1 MHVAVEAE
9 LTEGMIDETSPARPA
24 AAPLTLET
32 LESMALAASP
42 SLQAASAYVN
52 AARARALQA
61 GLRPNPEAGIDF
73 QQLGSSGQAEQYG
86 VAFSQEIVRP
96 RKLQLDRSIELHES
110 ARLRQELE
118 AERRRV
124 STDVRIAYVKALRA
138 QQQLAF
144 TRQLIEISER
154 GVQAASQ
161 LLLAKEVSRAD
172 LLQQEIELESA
183 SLLYQNALNSR
194 LAVWREI
201 GSIVGQPTMEP
212 QELVGDLEQS
222 SRGLIF
228 EESLTQLQA
237 QSPEIGSAL
246 AAIDRARCQ
255 LQRQLIETRP
265 NINVGG
271 LINWRDNGTGGDA
284 NGALVVSLPIPLWNQ
299 NQGAIAEARHQLTA
313 AQRELEKVE
322 LGLAQRL
329 APVFERYS
337 NAAEQVERYRNRILP
352 RSAETLQM
360 SRQSYELG
368 EVDIVN
374 LLTVQRTYANTQLSY
389 LNALESLRL
398 AEVEIDGLLLSGSLT
413 RR

>member
-1 MHVAVEAE
+1 
-9 LTEGMIDETSPARPA
+9 
-24 AAPLTLET
+24 
-32 LESMALAASP
+32 
-42 SLQAASAYVN
+42 
-52 AARARALQA
+52 
-61 GLRPNPEAGIDF
+61 
-73 QQLGSSGQAEQYG
+73 
-86 VAFSQEIVRP
+86 
-96 RKLQLDRSIELHES
+96 
-110 ARLRQELE
+110 
-118 AERRRV
+118 
-124 STDVRIAYVKALRA
+124 
-138 QQQLAF
+138 
-144 TRQLIEISER
+144 LIEISQR